1 MRGEGCADEQCRTKK
16 IAKHHYTQDNA
27 ILSSNSSSS
36 ICRPSDA
43 NGGVAARSRKAVA
56 ENSAVVNET
65 KIVLIGVQMCCEL
78 LKSSLTVRYM

>member
-16 IAKHHYTQDNA
+16 IAKHRYTQDNA
-27 ILSSNSSSS
+27 SS